1 MDLRRRLTP
10 AMPAYAEAE
19 TDEECRGQIMM
30 LAEKPIKAGF
40 QMKEKAL

>member
-10 AMPAYAEAE
+10 AMLVYAE